1 MRIKYND
8 SYEQEEWDEIFDQMW
23 DAFYNRNRKKKTPY
37 NEMYDE
43 RETAMYSKLY
53 LDEDF

>member
-8 SYEQEEWDEIFDQMW
+8 SYEQEEWDKIFDEMW
-23 DAFYNRNRKKKTPY
+23 DAFYNRDRKKKKTPY

-43 RETAMYSKLY
+43 RETAMYF
-53 LDEDF
+53 DEEF